1 MFDNLSDKLQLTLKK
16 IRGEATLTESNISEA
31 MREIR
36 MALLE
41 SDVNLKIAKEFVESV
56 KQDCIGLKV
65 LQTVSPGQQVIKI
78 VNDRLVELMGDS
90 EVPLDL
96 TQKYP
101 AVIMMVGLHGSG
113 KTTSSAKL
121 AVNIKKQ
128 NKKVMLVAADI
139 YRPAAI
145 DQLEVL
151 GKEIDV
157 RVFADRDAKDVALL
171 SKKAITVAKQ
181 EQIDVVIID
190 TAGRLQIDE
199 EMVEELVRI
208 EQAVDA
214 SEKLLVADSALGQ
227 EAVSVADAF
236 HKAIN
241 LTGVV
246 LTKLDGD
253 ARGGAALSIRKVTNC
268 PIKFI
273 GVGEKVTDL
282 EPFYPDR
289 IVSRMLGMGDIVT
302 LVEKA
307 AEEINEKE
315 AARLEE
321 KMKKNSFDLDDFL
334 SQLQQM
340 KKMGGIEKILKLLPG
355 GKNLA
360 STTSFDPKNFLKMEA
375 LICSMTKQE
384 KENPDIISFS
394 RKKRISNGSGTNVE
408 ELNKLLKQFT
418 MMRKMM
424 KKTGLLSRLMDGK
437 VDYNN
442 VFGDMGGA
450 GGMAGG
456 MPSMGG
462 GMGLSRGSNRTPKKK
477 KRKKKKR

>member
-90 EVPLDL
+90 EVPLNL

-157 RVFADRDAKDVALL
+157 RVFSDRDAKDVALL

-360 STTSFDPKNFLKMEA
+360 SATSFDPKNFLKMEA
-375 LICSMTKQE
+375 LICSMTTKE
-384 KENPDIISFS
+384 KVNPDIINFS
-394 RKKRISNGSGTNVE
+394 RKKRITNGSGASVE
-408 ELNKLLKQFT
+408 ELNKLLKQFS

-442 VFGDMGGA
+442 LF
-450 GGMAGG
+450 GGMDGAAGMGGG
-456 MPSMGG
+456 MPSVGSG
-462 GMGLSRGSNRTPKKK
+462 VGLSRGSNRIPKKK
-477 KRKKKKR
+477 KRKKKRR